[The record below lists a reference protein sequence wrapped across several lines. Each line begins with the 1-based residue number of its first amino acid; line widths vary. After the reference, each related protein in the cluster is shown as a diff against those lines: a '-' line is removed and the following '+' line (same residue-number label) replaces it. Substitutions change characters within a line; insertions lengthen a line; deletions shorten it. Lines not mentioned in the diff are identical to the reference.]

1 MVRTFIGIGG
11 RIGGSIIASLAT
23 ERMLIWALRRLAKR
37 TDTMLDDH
45 AVDVIDAAL
54 QGDSDGIRESAKELA
69 DAALDAWDA
78 R

>member
-11 RIGGSIIASLAT
+11 KIGGSIIASLAT

-54 QGDSDGIRESAKELA
+54 QGDQDGIRESAKALA
-69 DAALDAWDA
+69 DEALNTWDA

>member
-37 TDTMLDDH
+37 TDTLLDDH

-54 QGDSDGIRESAKELA
+54 QGDSDGIRESAKALA